1 MVYSFTSADCEVFL
15 QTDRQK
21 PRLVSSTG
29 LEEMAVEVRVLYFS
43 KQRTPQ
49 PLSHLLNRG
58 STSAQRGR
66 AAVQAHPRGR
76 DQLPSFR

>member
-29 LEEMAVEVRVLYFS
+29 LEEMEIEVRVLYFS

-49 PLSHLLNRG
+49 PLSHLLNRLHLCPARKSSCPG
-58 STSAQRGR
+58 
-66 AAVQAHPRGR
+66 
-76 DQLPSFR
+76 PSQGT